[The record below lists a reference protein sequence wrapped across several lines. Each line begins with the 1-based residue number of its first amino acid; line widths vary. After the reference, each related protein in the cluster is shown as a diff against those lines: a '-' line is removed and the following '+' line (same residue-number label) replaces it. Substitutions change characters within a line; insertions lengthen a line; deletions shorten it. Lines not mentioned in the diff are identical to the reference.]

1 MKRSFIPRLHKKAGL
16 PPGSLIFTGE
26 QMLEKVTAAEFR
38 YNSDHYEETEP
49 DVSTLVAE
57 HSKKHVY
64 WLNIT
69 GLHDVGIIE
78 KIGKAFGFHMLMLE
92 DILHTDQR
100 PKLEELKNGLFMVL
114 RMATV
119 IPESHVIQWEQV
131 SLILQDNCVLTFQEY
146 PRDVFESVRQRI
158 REHRG
163 QIRDHGSDY
172 LAYALIDAI
181 VDHYFVALEVLG
193 ERLESLEDRVIIET
207 DPELSHAIYQLKRDL
222 IFIRK
227 AVWPLR
233 EMIGSLERFELKFKP
248 ETLPFLRDLYDHT
261 VQVIETVESYRDV
274 LIGLRDTFLNT
285 VSNRMNAVMQVL
297 TIIATIFIPLTF
309 IAGIYGMNFEW
320 MPELK
325 LRWAYPTVWAVMLCL
340 AGLMLYLFKRKR
352 WL

>member
-1 MKRSFIPRLHKKAGL
+1 MKRSFVPRLHKKAGL

-26 QMLEKVTAAEFR
+26 QKLEKVTAVEFR
-38 YNSDHYEETEP
+38 YNSARYEETGI
-49 DVSTLVAE
+49 DAATLVAE
-57 HSKKHVY
+57 YPEENVY

-69 GLHDVGIIE
+69 GLHDVEIIE
-78 KIGKAFGFHMLMLE
+78 RIGKIFGFHILMLE

-119 IPESHVIQWEQV
+119 IPETRVIQWEQV
-131 SLILQDNCVLTFQEY
+131 SLILQDNRVLTFQEY

-163 QIRDHGSDY
+163 QIRDQGADY

-193 ERLESLEDRVIIET
+193 ERLESLEERVINET
-207 DPELSHAIYQLKRDL
+207 DPELSYAIYQLKRDL

-233 EMIGSLERFELKFKP
+233 EVIGSLERFELKFKP
-248 ETLPFLRDLYDHT
+248 ETFPFLRDLYDHT

-274 LIGLRDTFLNT
+274 LIGLRDTYLNT
-285 VSNRMNAVMQVL
+285 VSNRMNAIMQML

-325 LRWAYPTVWAVMLCL
+325 WRWAYPAVWIIMLCL

-352 WL
+352 WI